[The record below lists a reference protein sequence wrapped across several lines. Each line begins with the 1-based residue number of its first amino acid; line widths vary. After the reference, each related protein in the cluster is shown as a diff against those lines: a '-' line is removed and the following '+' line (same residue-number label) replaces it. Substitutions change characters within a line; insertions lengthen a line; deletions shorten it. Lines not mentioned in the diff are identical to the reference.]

1 MKRFIPLLL
10 LPFLFLPVAHGEKTT
25 GQHSEQVLESRPTG
39 VKIVDAAKSQIGKTT
54 SYDPAYTALAY
65 PMGDV
70 PIERGVCTDV
80 VIRALRDAH
89 DYDLQKHVHLD
100 MKKHFSSYP
109 KIWGLKKADKNI
121 DHRRVP
127 NLQTFL
133 KRKGYALPLTEVA
146 SNFKPGDLVTCMV
159 GPRPHI
165 MIVSNKANSDGTPL
179 IIHNIGSGAKEDDD
193 LFTYPLTGH
202 YRFKP

>member
-1 MKRFIPLLL
+1 MKRFIPLLM
-10 LPFLFLPVAHGEKTT
+10 LPLLFLLVAHGEETS

>member
-10 LPFLFLPVAHGEKTT
+10 LPFLYLLVAHGELPN
-25 GQHSEQVLESRPTG
+25 SEELLESSPTG
-39 VKIVDAAKSQIGKTT
+39 AKIVTAARMQIGKTT
-54 SYDPAYTALAY
+54 SYDPAYEALSY
-65 PMGDV
+65 PKGDI

-80 VIRALRDAH
+80 VIRALRDSH

-100 MKKHFSSYP
+100 MRNHFSSYP
-109 KIWGLKKADKNI
+109 KTWGLKKTDKNI

-127 NLQTFL
+127 NLQTFF
-133 KRKGYALPLTEVA
+133 KRKGFSLPVTEVA
-146 SNFKPGDLVTCMV
+146 SNYKPGDLVTCMV

-165 MIVSNKANSDGTPL
+165 MIVSNRASSDGTPL
-179 IIHNIGSGAKEDDD
+179 IIHNIGSGAKEENS